1 MDDLYEDVSH
11 VDLGSQISNLEE
23 QNKILLNHINKLE
36 EDIKK
41 LCTELTNM
49 KGIQQNLSRNI
60 SELFKTAKIELHRKD
75 RMISELR
82 EEINSLIR
90 NKGERY
96 KKYKRKLHERDS
108 NDAPKRFKSNSIG
121 SEIERKSNSPARSTS
136 RNDNV
141 KTELHDIQEEDLFKM
156 YRNYKND
163 NYNRNLRYSPFED
176 YGRYHRTDARYD
188 SRGNY
193 QRSRSNSKFRRSNSR
208 DRYRKSSCRE
218 SDRRSDSRDKTIRK
232 DIEDGE
238 ITPENDTLIIEEN
251 VEDTQ
256 YINNRQSDLSSK
268 LESKPITID
277 EYRSRK
283 KHMGDDPTLLQRQSN
298 EHSKSN
304 LQNLDDGEKLEL
316 TTNTNN
322 KTEEETITNGNNK
335 TPEAISNDNNK
346 VQETRNCNNNGQ
358 QTSLVCNNK
367 TQETKKWAHCN
378 NNGQQTSL
386 VCNNKTQETKKWAK
400 VQEADTVKQCS
411 GITEEKCV
419 TNNELQNPIIEN
431 SQKTLNESNSKDLL
445 ITENNASIHEKTC
458 NDFNSN
464 TSNMLNESGNTSV
477 NSDSSFLN
485 NSENISNT
493 STINPTKIR
502 RRRCVVIGLKEKT

>member
-1 MDDLYEDVSH
+1 MNGSKGNETPERTNKTDKNKNVTRENYDHNDHFSDKNYKDVVNDSKSRQRTK
-11 VDLGSQISNLEE
+11 DKSN
-23 QNKILLNHINKLE
+23 
-36 EDIKK
+36 
-41 LCTELTNM
+41 
-49 KGIQQNLSRNI
+49 
-60 SELFKTAKIELHRKD
+60 
-75 RMISELR
+75 
-82 EEINSLIR
+82 
-90 NKGERY
+90 
-96 KKYKRKLHERDS
+96 
-108 NDAPKRFKSNSIG
+108 APKCKLL
-121 SEIERKSNSPARSTS
+121 
-136 RNDNV
+136 DL
-141 KTELHDIQEEDLFKM
+141 TE
-156 YRNYKND
+156 
-163 NYNRNLRYSPFED
+163 
-176 YGRYHRTDARYD
+176 
-188 SRGNY
+188 
-193 QRSRSNSKFRRSNSR
+193 
-208 DRYRKSSCRE
+208 
-218 SDRRSDSRDKTIRK
+218 

-346 VQETRNCNNNGQ
+346 VQETRNC
-358 QTSLVCNNK
+358 C
-367 TQETKKWAHCN
+367 